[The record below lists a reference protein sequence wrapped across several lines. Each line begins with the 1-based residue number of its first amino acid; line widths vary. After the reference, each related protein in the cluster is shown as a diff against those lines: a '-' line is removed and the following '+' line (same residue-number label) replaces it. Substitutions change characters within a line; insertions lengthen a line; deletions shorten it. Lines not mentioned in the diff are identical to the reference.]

1 MWNTCTGSNWIF
13 LLITTFVDMPLIETK
28 QHLKKK
34 ITFCQ
39 NPLPKEAHLSEDLRL
54 LYRFYIW
61 SFLRCVINCQKW
73 DLCPV
78 PKPTVQ
84 LINYISRWFT
94 ADADPIWLG
103 PWFIHTLDNIHWI
116 YWLQWRSIVAGRDN
130 WAKKLEQWYRLTLY
144 MCNYCPKIKNYTA

>member
-1 MWNTCTGSNWIF
+1 MS
-13 LLITTFVDMPLIETK
+13 EEE
-28 QHLKKK
+28 K
-34 ITFCQ
+34 ITLYQ
-39 NPLPKEAHLSEDLRL
+39 TPLPKEAHVSEDS
-54 LYRFYIW
+54 IW
-61 SFLRCVINCQKW
+61 GIIIKVPHLIVFALCHQLSQKW

-116 YWLQWRSIVAGRDN
+116 Y
-130 WAKKLEQWYRLTLY
+130 
-144 MCNYCPKIKNYTA
+144 